1 MILNKEHIEA
11 LLFEKIAG
19 TISEQDNLV
28 IEDAMSLDPEVRQ
41 AWADIS
47 AKMSRPTASQF
58 LENLNQQQAWQNTK
72 NRLNPQSTTS
82 IRIWVKRISVAA
94 AVLLMVLPLSWYF
107 LAHNQKDSIEEDK
120 MPIGQVYIKT
130 DEGTRIEIAGNGAVN
145 IGKTSF
151 TSAAKQLSYSA
162 ANAGA
167 IQWAT
172 LVVPSAKDYKLKLS
186 DGTQVW
192 LNAASS
198 IRFPSSFSSNKR
210 EVYLKGEAYFQVAK
224 DVKHEFIVHTDYADI
239 QVHGTSFNVNAYN
252 VASFA
257 TALVEGSVSA
267 KKDQIS
273 LTLKAG
279 QEATLERN
287 NQFTVREFDASEVLG
302 WMKGTY
308 FFHNKSIQEI
318 APVISRLFNVKVN
331 LENAHVAGLTFT
343 GEIDRTLPLSVVV
356 SNLQLS
362 SGIKSELKNGVLTF
376 K

>member
-107 LAHNQKDSIEEDK
+107 LARNQKDSIEEDK
-120 MPIGQVYIKT
+120 MPIGQVYLKT

-224 DVKHEFIVHTDYADI
+224 DAKHEFIVHTDYADI

-343 GEIDRTLPLSVVV
+343 GEIDRKLPLSVVV

>member
-107 LAHNQKDSIEEDK
+107 LARNQKDSIEEDK
-120 MPIGQVYIKT
+120 MPIGQVYLKT

-343 GEIDRTLPLSVVV
+343 GEIDRKLPLSVVV

>member
-1 MILNKEHIEA
+1 M
-11 LLFEKIAG
+11 
-19 TISEQDNLV
+19 
-28 IEDAMSLDPEVRQ
+28 
-41 AWADIS
+41 
-47 AKMSRPTASQF
+47 
-58 LENLNQQQAWQNTK
+58 
-72 NRLNPQSTTS
+72 
-82 IRIWVKRISVAA
+82 
-94 AVLLMVLPLSWYF
+94 
-107 LAHNQKDSIEEDK
+107 
-120 MPIGQVYIKT
+120 
-130 DEGTRIEIAGNGAVN
+130 
-145 IGKTSF
+145 
-151 TSAAKQLSYSA
+151 
-162 ANAGA
+162 
-167 IQWAT
+167 
-172 LVVPSAKDYKLKLS
+172 
-186 DGTQVW
+186 
-192 LNAASS
+192 
-198 IRFPSSFSSNKR
+198 
-210 EVYLKGEAYFQVAK
+210 
-224 DVKHEFIVHTDYADI
+224 HTDYADI